1 MAEESLMQYGYTKEE
16 AELVLE
22 AVYDNCCTHEDFV
35 KILKAIGVSEEY
47 PIPVD
52 LAS

>member
-1 MAEESLMQYGYTKEE
+1 MQYGYTKEE

-47 PIPVD
+47 KTTEVD
-52 LAS
+52 RAS

>member
-1 MAEESLMQYGYTKEE
+1 MAEESLMQYGYTKKE
-16 AELVLE
+16 AELVIE

-35 KILKAIGVSEEY
+35 KILKEIGVTENYS
-47 PIPVD
+47 PVD